1 MAHTIHSVRA
11 FHEAF
16 GHPTPL
22 KPTVSDRSIRELRV
36 KLIAEELSELC
47 TALGVDLNL
56 KVSAHVTPGNH
67 EIYLEVNAFTP
78 DEKVDLVEAADA
90 LADLDYVVQ
99 GSNLVF
105 GLPAEAL
112 AAEVHRSNMSKLGTD
127 GLPIRREDGKIM
139 KGPNYSP
146 PDLAPIIVAAGQ

>member
-1 MAHTIHSVRA
+1 MTHTIHSVRT

-16 GHPTPL
+16 GHPAPS

-36 KLIAEELSELC
+36 KLIAEELGELC
-47 TALGVDLNL
+47 LALGVSLHL
-56 KVSAHVTPGNH
+56 HVDVQKSD
-67 EIYLEVNAFTP
+67 EIYFKVVAITP

-112 AAEVHRSNMSKLGTD
+112 AAEVHRSNMSKLGAD

-146 PDLAPIIVAAGQ
+146 PDLAPIIAAAGR